1 MRAAVGLL
9 LLGAVLA
16 LFGAT
21 WAGADQAT
29 QRTMLVTATVL
40 SLALLGLDYIGER
53 RGRR

>member
-21 WAGADQAT
+21 YIGADEAT
-29 QRTMLVTATVL
+29 QRSMLITLGVV
-40 SLALLGLDYIGER
+40 SLALLGLDYVAER
-53 RGRR
+53 RR